1 VTHEFV
7 GSRLHSLTRGVIIMP
22 VVVAPYVAR
31 GALCRTVSMSTFHAA
46 LVANASALA
55 MDVSLR
61 ARGGASFARLSDDAT
76 PCGDDDA
83 NADSYANATMDDDGM
98 HRGFTL
104 VATMS
109 SVRGAMEVRVV
120 REDVDGSFARDVAL
134 GSMPTTSDDGSMRDD
149 GSFTFRIAVP
159 SRTTTTTTTTTINSH
174 GASPSALESSSS
186 FVESIVFLETSGI
199 EDAFAR
205 VTSMSIERDVD
216 DERNGNT
223 TTTTTTTTGIID
235 DEVMTFDANDT
246 TSGADE
252 TSADAMTLAAEALAQ
267 ALAAQQSAANANVPP
282 ISATIDGG
290 DTFALLWVLLAALVG
305 VVLCGVGFAYARV
318 RQRAAMQ
325 RAAEARTKKSD
336 ADADAR
342 NAKTKKKNDDNDD
355 VGVAS
360 RAETRVTTNAAP
372 RAHANALGSY
382 HYRGALPPLFAHMN
396 SLSLSRRSSAERQ
409 ARVERL
415 DSLGI
420 VAAALVDGTD
430 DAMVNA
436 RGDDAVTLDVNRTVD
451 SEENHRVALDIDSSR
466 SFADDA
472 DALDADEGRDVD
484 DTFGFA
490 CGQGERESK
499 VAMTAS
505 EIANEIAE
513 LKNSLIADEGDDED
527 DVEDAFAMISSQEFD
542 RYVQVFE
549 KLGSGSSSSVF
560 SATWHAQQV
569 ALKCFT
575 DAADDASNVQKE
587 IDIMRSIN
595 HPSIVKIYAA
605 CTSPLCLLLELVHG
619 GSLHEVLHCSYAG
632 RSVALAEKAAVKIAR
647 DIADAMAYLHELK
660 PHKIIHRDLKPHN
673 VLIEKDSFRAVL
685 ADFGVSRAVRTSLK
699 TERIGAGTVNYM
711 APCLFTDGKATEKV
725 DVYSFAMI
733 LYETCTGIIP
743 WKGKH
748 PMAVASLVTSGKRP
762 ALSSTF
768 NVSDDIVA
776 LIKECWHGDP
786 AARPTF
792 RAITSRLDAHACIS
806 GRL

>member
-1 VTHEFV
+1 
-7 GSRLHSLTRGVIIMP
+7 MP

-55 MDVSLR
+55 MDVALR

-76 PCGDDDA
+76 PCGDDDDDA

-104 VATMS
+104 VATVS
-109 SVRGAMEVRVV
+109 SVRGEMEVRVV

-134 GSMPTTSDDGSMRDD
+134 GSMPTTADDGSMRDD

-159 SRTTTTTTTTTINSH
+159 SRTTTPMNSH
-174 GASPSALESSSS
+174 GASASS

-216 DERNGNT
+216 DERDGNT
-223 TTTTTTTTGIID
+223 TTTTTTTTTATMGIID
-235 DEVMTFDANDT
+235 DEVMTFHANDT

-252 TSADAMTLAAEALAQ
+252 TSTDAMTLAAEALAR
-267 ALAAQQSAANANVPP
+267 ALAAQQSAANANAPP

-290 DTFALLWVLLAALVG
+290 DTFVFLWVLLAALVG

-336 ADADAR
+336 AADDAK
-342 NAKTKKKNDDNDD
+342 NAKTKKKNDDDD
-355 VGVAS
+355 VGLTS
-360 RAETRVTTNAAP
+360 RAETRVTTNAAS

-382 HYRGALPPLFAHMN
+382 HHRGALPPLFAHMN

-415 DSLGI
+415 DSLGV
-420 VAAALVDGTD
+420 VAAALVDRPD
-430 DAMVNA
+430 EAMVNA
-436 RGDDAVTLDVNRTVD
+436 RDDDAVTLDVNRTVD

-472 DALDADEGRDVD
+472 DVLDADEGRDVD

-490 CGQGERESK
+490 CGKGERESK

-513 LKNSLIADEGDDED
+513 LNNSLIDDEGDNED
-527 DVEDAFAMISSQEFD
+527 DVEDAFAMISPQEFD

-575 DAADDASNVQKE
+575 DADDDASNVQKE

-595 HPSIVKIYAA
+595 HPSIVKIYGA

-619 GSLHEVLHCSYAG
+619 GSLHEVLHCSSAG
-632 RSVALAEKAAVKIAR
+632 QSVALAENSAVKIAR

-748 PMAVASLVTSGKRP
+748 PMAIASLVTSGKRP

-776 LIKECWHGDP
+776 LIKECWRGDP